1 MATDAA
7 YSADLERPLV
17 PTAILP
23 RPGAGAFL
31 KENGL
36 LRELACVAAKTQY
49 GGPDGI

>member
-31 KENGL
+31 KENG
-36 LRELACVAAKTQY
+36 
-49 GGPDGI
+49 GPDGISTGKPFAATGGHS